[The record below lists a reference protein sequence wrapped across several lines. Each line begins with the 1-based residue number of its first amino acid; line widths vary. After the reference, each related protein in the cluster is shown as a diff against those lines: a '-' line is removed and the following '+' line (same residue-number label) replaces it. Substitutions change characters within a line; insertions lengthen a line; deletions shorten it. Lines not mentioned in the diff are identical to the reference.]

1 MKTGEF
7 KFGQLITVDDVVYR
21 CQKTDYPHECE
32 YCDIEIDFIHGQ
44 IGKKQKERICI
55 RCQDFYKNFKKIKK

>member
-1 MKTGEF
+1 MKTSEF

-55 RCQDFYKNFKKIKK
+55 RC